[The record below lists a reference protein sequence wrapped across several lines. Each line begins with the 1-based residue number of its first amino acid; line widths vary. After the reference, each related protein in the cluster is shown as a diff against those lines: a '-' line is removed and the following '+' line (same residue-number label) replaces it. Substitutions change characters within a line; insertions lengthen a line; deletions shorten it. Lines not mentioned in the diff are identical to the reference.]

1 MSQQFKLSQQ
11 TYESRLHTL
20 DRELSESRTDCQR
33 IRGQLEQL
41 VRENESAKHSQQE
54 KEKAAAR
61 SKSESYNLIRFILV
75 FLFNV
80 LLILSAEC

>member
-1 MSQQFKLSQQ
+1 MNICNSSQFCSKRIAECDSVSQQFKLSQQ

-33 IRGQLEQL
+33 IRSQLEQL

-61 SKSESYNLIRFILV
+61 SKSE
-75 FLFNV
+75 
-80 LLILSAEC
+80 

>member
-1 MSQQFKLSQQ
+1 MTDLSFICSKRIAECDSVSQQFKLCQQ

-20 DRELSESRTDCQR
+20 DRELSESRTDCQT

-61 SKSESYNLIRFILV
+61 SKSE
-75 FLFNV
+75 
-80 LLILSAEC
+80 

>member
-1 MSQQFKLSQQ
+1 MFISICSKRIAECDSVSQQFKLSQQ

-41 VRENESAKHSQQE
+41 IRENESAKHSQQE

-61 SKSESYNLIRFILV
+61 SKSE
-75 FLFNV
+75 
-80 LLILSAEC
+80 

>member
-1 MSQQFKLSQQ
+1 MTDLSLIYSERIAECDSVSQQFKWSQQ
-11 TYESRLHTL
+11 TYESCLHTL

-61 SKSESYNLIRFILV
+61 SKSESYNFI
-75 FLFNV
+75 
-80 LLILSAEC
+80 